1 MSASATNDS
10 PLPPPPAHRV
20 PTAGL
25 SWLVLTEILIGTGLY
40 KGINLIIF
48 LGMVMAATW
57 LIHLVWAGRSL
68 RFLGLRHKNSEWVFA
83 ETPFT
88 LSLEVAN
95 SGRRT
100 QFGLTVENQCADQT
114 WSYFIPRFDRGVK
127 IRFQTEVMIPRRGIY
142 ANQTSAIRSGFPFGL
157 VERSIRTTEDE
168 EFVVFPRRGRVHR
181 SLLRRMLTHS
191 SPSVGRA
198 RANPRRHPAAQSDF
212 HGLRS
217 FRSGDSPHW
226 IHWRTSARLG
236 ELMVREF
243 EETPD
248 DNLVIILDGWLS
260 ADLERERG
268 RLGDRETRS
277 QAEERMDDKV
287 IPSIGVSPSPLQ
299 PLSPSPPPGSA
310 RQRLED
316 AISLAASIFWEW
328 CQESGN
334 RIVLG
339 VADKN
344 PQVIAGESGPEL
356 RSRLLRALAGVSGDS
371 KADVVQL
378 AASIRPSLPPGPIL
392 VLTTSPGNLQS
403 AIEWEF
409 HRPVTCIQVTD
420 LARFDFF
427 EW

>member
-1 MSASATNDS
+1 
-10 PLPPPPAHRV
+10 
-20 PTAGL
+20 
-25 SWLVLTEILIGTGLY
+25 
-40 KGINLIIF
+40 
-48 LGMVMAATW
+48 
-57 LIHLVWAGRSL
+57 
-68 RFLGLRHKNSEWVFA
+68 
-83 ETPFT
+83 
-88 LSLEVAN
+88 
-95 SGRRT
+95 
-100 QFGLTVENQCADQT
+100 
-114 WSYFIPRFDRGVK
+114 
-127 IRFQTEVMIPRRGIY
+127 
-142 ANQTSAIRSGFPFGL
+142 
-157 VERSIRTTEDE
+157 
-168 EFVVFPRRGRVHR
+168 
-181 SLLRRMLTHS
+181 
-191 SPSVGRA
+191 
-198 RANPRRHPAAQSDF
+198 
-212 HGLRS
+212 
-217 FRSGDSPHW
+217 
-226 IHWRTSARLG
+226 
-236 ELMVREF
+236 MVREF